1 MRPCMP
7 RLDLSPEMSSLINA
21 IKAPPVQAH
30 LPGLEDTS
38 RVRYVGHG
46 WWRVDGA
53 PRCWHTVTIQALLR
67 RRLLTRE
74 APRILR
80 AAPPLTCTTDA

>member
-1 MRPCMP
+1 MPC
-7 RLDLSPEMSSLINA
+7 LDLSPEMSSLLSA
-21 IKAPPVQAH
+21 IQAPKLQAD
-30 LPGLEDTS
+30 LPGLEEGS
-38 RVRYVGHG
+38 RVRYIGHG

-53 PRCWHTVTIQALLR
+53 PRCWHTVTIHALLR

-80 AAPPLTCTTDA
+80 AARPLTCTTDA